1 MAEENFDILQ
11 EFGLNDLPEDKK
23 EALREQIVDLIE
35 TRFNRAVLNAMSE
48 GDKKEF
54 DKVLEKGEEVDEF
67 IKLKVPN
74 FAELHQQII
83 ADLKEEMLKMDHQV
97 FNK

>member
-1 MAEENFDILQ
+1 MADENFDILQ

-23 EALREQIVDLIE
+23 QALREKILDLIE
-35 TRFNRAVLNAMSE
+35 SKFNRAILNAMTDSE
-48 GDKKEF
+48 KAEF
-54 DKVLEKGEEVDEF
+54 DKVLEKGDGVDEF

-74 FAELHQQII
+74 FAELHQQIVE
-83 ADLKEEMLKMDHQV
+83 DLKAEMLKMDQQV